1 MSNNESDWGIVDP
14 EFTINSD
21 PKNRFWIV
29 DDFYDNPDQV
39 REFALQQM
47 YFDDEGYIGIRTR
60 KQFLSDTIKSKFE
73 NIMGVPIKEW
83 ESHGMNGRF
92 QLCKAGERL
101 VYHCD
106 DQKWAGVLYLTPDAP
121 TQTGTSFYKH
131 KKTGIKHKSD
141 PNIMDVFN
149 QHTFV
154 DGTPYEMIDTVGN
167 VFNRLIIFDAGLIHA
182 ATNYM
187 GYDFHTGR
195 LFQIFFFD

>member
-1 MSNNESDWGIVDP
+1 MSNNESDWGVVDP
-14 EFTINSD
+14 KFNINSD
-21 PKNRFWIV
+21 PKNRFWVV

-39 REFALQQM
+39 REFALHQM

-131 KKTGIKHKSD
+131 KKTKCCC
-141 PNIMDVFN
+141 VF
-149 QHTFV
+149 
-154 DGTPYEMIDTVGN
+154 Y
-167 VFNRLIIFDAGLIHA
+167 
-182 ATNYM
+182 
-187 GYDFHTGR
+187 
-195 LFQIFFFD
+195 